1 MLTPA
6 ERQVLKGRAH
16 KLRPVLLIGAK
27 GLTAEVAS
35 ELERALQAHE
45 LIKIRAAELER
56 DALDHLLQEICIRT
70 DAEPVQRIG
79 KVLVIYRKRPGTE
92 P

>member
-6 ERQVLKGRAH
+6 QRQTLKGRAH

-27 GLTAEVAS
+27 GLTAEVAL
-35 ELERALQAHE
+35 ELERALETHE
-45 LIKIRAAELER
+45 LIKIRAAELDRE
-56 DALDHLLQEICIRT
+56 ALDNLLKEICIRT

-79 KVLVIYRKRPGTE
+79 KVLVIYRKRSGTE